1 MHFFRIGQHLCFY
14 GSGKGGFNISNGSA
28 EVSASEHLGIQG
40 HGVSKLP
47 QAVRTDLA
55 NSLLEIRRKFQHTW
69 MSRNLAY
76 TLPNALKM
84 FDNLFKAL
92 LPPGMQEYEKV
103 L

>member
-1 MHFFRIGQHLCFY
+1 M
-14 GSGKGGFNISNGSA
+14 NTSNGSSSGA
-28 EVSASEHLGIQG
+28 DFINTEYLGNHG
-40 HGVSKLP
+40 LGVSKLP
-47 QAVRTDLA
+47 QAIRTDLA

-69 MSRNLAY
+69 MCRNLAY

-84 FDNLFKAL
+84 FDNLFRAL

>member
-1 MHFFRIGQHLCFY
+1 MCFY
-14 GSGKGGFNISNGSA
+14 GNSRKTSNNNGQSA
-28 EVSASEHLGIQG
+28 GDHLGFEG
-40 HGVSKLP
+40 LGVSKLP
-47 QAVRTDLA
+47 QATRTDLA

-69 MSRNLAY
+69 MCRNLAY

-92 LPPGMQEYEKV
+92 LPPGMQEYEKI